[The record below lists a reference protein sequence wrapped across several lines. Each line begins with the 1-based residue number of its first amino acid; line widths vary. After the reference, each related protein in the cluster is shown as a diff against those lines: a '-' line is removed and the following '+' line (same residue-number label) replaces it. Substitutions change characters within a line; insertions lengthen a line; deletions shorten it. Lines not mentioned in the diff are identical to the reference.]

1 MVTGGC
7 GFIGSHLTEY
17 LIEMDYSV
25 VIIDN
30 LRTGNFK
37 IESPNVKYYEMDYRS
52 NAMDQVFKMESP
64 DYVIHLAAQ
73 IDVKSSNDD
82 PLYDADMNIIGTINL
97 LQLCK
102 THNVKRF
109 VFASTSAVYGNQ
121 GVNLVNE
128 SATLE
133 PISFYGV
140 SKLSSE
146 FYIQQYSHQFS
157 LPYTIFRY
165 SNVYGPRQRSDNE
178 GGVIPIFVKNL
189 NRGIQPIIFG
199 DGFQTRDFIH
209 VHDVAHANYL
219 ALQSE
224 ENAIM
229 NISSNHST
237 SINDLYEI
245 ISNIFEKPLDPIYK
259 LKRSGDILF
268 SQLDNIK
275 AFEKLGWRPQKSLEE
290 GIVEMS
296 MYFESLD
303 G

>member
-1 MVTGGC
+1 MITGGC

-17 LIEMDYSV
+17 FIKMNYSV
-25 VIIDN
+25 IVIDN
-30 LRTGNFK
+30 LRSGNFK
-37 IESPNVKYYEMDYRS
+37 IKAPNVKYYEIDYRS
-52 NAMDQVFKMESP
+52 KKVDQVFKLEAP

-82 PLYDADMNIIGTINL
+82 PLYDANMNIIGTINL

-102 THNVKRF
+102 IHNVKRF

-121 GVNLVNE
+121 GQGPVNE
-128 SATLE
+128 TAKLQ

-146 FYIQQYSHQFS
+146 LYIQQFSHQFS

-189 NRGIQPIIFG
+189 NKGIHPIIFG
-199 DGFQTRDFIH
+199 DGSQTRDFIH

-224 ENAIM
+224 ENTIM

-237 SINDLYEI
+237 SITDLYEI
-245 ISNIFEKPLDPIYK
+245 ISKICDEPVEPIYEIQ
-259 LKRSGDILF
+259 RSGDILF

-290 GIVEMS
+290 GIIEMS
-296 MYFESLD
+296 KYVKSI
-303 G
+303 GG